1 MPIAPRLDEQEML
14 DTFQPLHDYVV
25 IRKKKPAEKTAAGI
39 IVPEDRKDYQSK
51 SGIVVKIGP
60 CENLKALNIPIPDI
74 KIGNEVFYSAFAG
87 AEVPM
92 PEGYLIMR
100 MGEILAVMEE

>member
-1 MPIAPRLDEQEML
+1 MPIAPRLEEQEML

-25 IRKKKPAEKTAAGI
+25 IRKNKPAEKTAAGI

-51 SGIVVKIGP
+51 SGTIVKIGN
-60 CENLKALNIPIPDI
+60 CENLRAAKLPIPNLKVGDQ
-74 KIGNEVFYSAFAG
+74 VFYSAFAG

-92 PEGYLIMR
+92 PDGYLIMR
-100 MGEILAVMEE
+100 VGEILAVAEE